1 MSYRDAVLILKKTL
15 KGTFH
20 SFIMEFQVDIT
31 RKSHLMGEEKNTEKR
46 VFFHSHS
53 MLFDAPSFLKVEA
66 KT

>member
-1 MSYRDAVLILKKTL
+1 MNYRVAVLLKTL

-46 VFFHSHS
+46 GFFP
-53 MLFDAPSFLKVEA
+53 FTFYAF
-66 KT
+66 